1 MDKDFNERY
10 KKPPRKL
17 IAPVI
22 GLDINDLGRFNF
34 AIKLLK
40 ESLDPEVRETIFV
53 GNNLVTWNRK
63 LSFIRD
69 PFYSNLF
76 YDENLYP
83 TEKSIIWTTYILLY
97 FAEKA
102 LTISGHYLELGC
114 NRRTYKESL
123 LKRCNL
129 NKHKKKYYL
138 IVYSRLWSY
147 LNIKFL
153 HPSSTYF
160 EQAFFIKGYLFLF
173 TVKSNFIASF
183 NVSKLT

>member
-1 MDKDFNERY
+1 MNKDFNKDFNERD
-10 KKPPRKL
+10 KLPPGKF

-22 GLDINDLGRFNF
+22 GYNIDDLGKFNF

-53 GNNLVTWNRK
+53 GDNLVTWNRN

-76 YDENLYP
+76 YNENLGA
-83 TEKSIIWTTYILLY
+83 TEKSIIWRTYILLY

-114 NRRTYKESL
+114 YRGTTAETL
-123 LKRCNL
+123 LKRCDL
-129 NKHKKKYYL
+129 NK
-138 IVYSRLWSY
+138 
-147 LNIKFL
+147 
-153 HPSSTYF
+153 
-160 EQAFFIKGYLFLF
+160 
-173 TVKSNFIASF
+173 
-183 NVSKLT
+183 